1 MLSKVRAVFSSF
13 NQLLIENAKRSPYSM
28 LAVGIIGS
36 VAHCVYGMLWTQVTP
51 LEHESVWL
59 RVIGALSCFAL
70 LMNKHWP
77 ESWKRFLPWYW
88 YAVVLY
94 SLPFFATFQLLGSNY
109 SMLRSMLE
117 VTMAFFVIIVFSQPM
132 LAISNMLI
140 GVALAVG
147 FALVTIPNFSELN
160 HTTLIPVHLHV
171 MLFTLIGGLTFSR
184 SNLRGQLA
192 QERVAGMQALMGSIA
207 HEMKSPIGQLSQR
220 LDKVGTLLPNHV
232 VGVQS
237 QTIHVSDLEAIYTE
251 MARCKEALHRSKL
264 VIEMTMGE
272 ISAKPI
278 DRSEYRYLS
287 ATETVNKA
295 LAEFSY
301 PRASD
306 RERITVLPNADFIF
320 KGDETRFIF
329 TLFNLLKNAVYYFD
343 QYPKAGIVIRVD
355 PQTVTVED
363 SGPGMQPEVLARVF
377 QAFHSVGKPGG
388 TGLGL
393 SFCKRT
399 MQAFGGDITCESKPG
414 SFTRFVMNFPRVAQ
428 SELVAYDESV
438 KQRAIDRFKGKRILV
453 VDDSR
458 HFRNM
463 ARKMLEALCVETDEA
478 EDGNDALA
486 KLAAQPFDL
495 MLLDLN
501 MPGLDGYATAERVR
515 SGAIPGLEHLAIV
528 AHSSESPHAAMVRLE
543 RIGVK
548 QFVTKGRN
556 PLELFDAMCQAH
568 EAAENRAESMRARA
582 KPSRKSILLID
593 DEDFCRKVARTV
605 LLNEG
610 FLVLEAPSGQ
620 IALGLLND
628 AAVQVDAVVT
638 DIHMPGLDGYEIA
651 RTLRAR
657 PHPQRTVP
665 VIAMSAHCDDAMLSQ
680 AHEAGINGFLTK
692 PVQEAELTRLLRQ
705 LLEGSGAGDA
715 KREVVAPASP
725 TTTSLLLNA
734 VKLEQLGRM
743 GLVADDFLDAMKE
756 AHEKAVELTAH
767 VKARDM
773 AQAKALLH
781 TLMGLAGQLGADAA
795 EGEMRARYV
804 FMMESGQW
812 PTDHHWLPQL
822 RQRLVE
828 TERQLKAHLKRK
840 R

>member
-1 MLSKVRAVFSSF
+1 MTSDLVKQFSEA
-13 NQLLIENAKRSPYSM
+13 LHDNAKASARSI
-28 LAVGIIGS
+28 VIGG
-36 VAHCVYGMLWTQVTP
+36 ALGTFIFGVYGLLWLYVTP
-51 LEHESVWL
+51 LEHESLALRLLGMVPCIGLWL
-59 RVIGALSCFAL
+59 SPR
-70 LMNKHWP
+70 WP
-77 ESWKRFLPWYW
+77 ERYKRYLPWLW
-88 YAVVLY
+88 YGTLCYA
-94 SLPFFATFQLLGSNY
+94 LPYFSTYQLLASNY
-109 SMLRSMLE
+109 SILRSMIE
-117 VTMAFFVIIVFSQPM
+117 VATVFLLIGLFPNYM
-132 LAISNMLI
+132 LAGVNMVI
-140 GVALAVG
+140 GTALGALAAYLTLPD
-147 FALVTIPNFSELN
+147 FWSLN
-160 HTTLIPVHLHV
+160 HAILKSVHIPAL
-171 MLFTLIGGLTFSR
+171 LYCSG
-184 SNLRGQLA
+184 
-192 QERVAGMQALMGSIA
+192 AGMILTRNHLKGLLTQEKIETMKALMGSIA
-207 HEMKSPIGQLSQR
+207 HELKSPIGQLSQR

-251 MARCKEALHRSKL
+251 MARCKEAIHRSKL

-301 PRASD
+301 PRPSD
-306 RERITVLPNADFIF
+306 RERITVLPNADFVF

-363 SGPGMQPEVLARVF
+363 SGPGMQPEVLVRVF
-377 QAFHSVGKPGG
+377 EAFHSAGKPGG

-399 MQAFGGDITCESKPG
+399 MQAFGGDITCESKAG

-463 ARKMLEALCVETDEA
+463 ARKMLEVLCVETDEA

-495 MLLDLN
+495 MLLDLS

-548 QFVTKGRN
+548 QFVAKGRN

-582 KPSRKSILLID
+582 KPSRKNILLID

-610 FLVLEAPSGQ
+610 FQVLEAPSGQ

-628 AAVQVDAVVT
+628 ASVQVDAVVT
-638 DIHMPGLDGYEIA
+638 DIHMSGLDGFEIA

-657 PHPQRTVP
+657 PLPQRALP
-665 VIAMSAHCDDAMLSQ
+665 VIALSAHCDDAMLS
-680 AHEAGINGFLTK
+680 AAREAGINGFLTK
-692 PVQEAELTRLLRQ
+692 PLKDAELIRALRQ
-705 LLEGSGAGDA
+705 LLEKGGADNA
-715 KREVVAPASP
+715 PLEAVAPASP
-725 TTTSLLLNA
+725 ATTSLLLD
-734 VKLEQLGRM
+734 VTKLEGLRRM
-743 GLVADDFLDAMKE
+743 GLVASDFLEAMNE
-756 AHEKAVELTAH
+756 ALVKVEELAAH
-767 VKARDM
+767 VKAKDLV
-773 AQAKALLH
+773 QARALLH
-781 TLMGLAGQLGADAA
+781 GLIGLAGHLGADAVH
-795 EGEMRARYV
+795 GEMQARYV
-804 FMMESGQW
+804 FMVESEQW
-812 PTDHHWLPQL
+812 PTDSHWLTQL
-822 RQRLVE
+822 RQRLLE
-828 TERQLKAHLKRK
+828 TKRQLKAYLKRK

>member
-1 MLSKVRAVFSSF
+1 MTSDLVKQFSKA
-13 NQLLIENAKRSPYSM
+13 LHDNAKASARSM
-28 LAVGIIGS
+28 VIGG
-36 VAHCVYGMLWTQVTP
+36 AFGTFIFGAYGLLWLYVTP
-51 LEHESVWL
+51 LEHEGLGLRLLGMLACIGLWL
-59 RVIGALSCFAL
+59 SPR
-70 LMNKHWP
+70 WP
-77 ESWKRFLPWYW
+77 ERYKRYLPWLW
-88 YAVVLY
+88 YGTLCYA
-94 SLPFFATFQLLGSNY
+94 LPYFSTYQLLASNY
-109 SMLRSMLE
+109 SILRSMLE
-117 VTMAFFVIIVFSQPM
+117 VATVFLLIGLFPNYM
-132 LAISNMLI
+132 LASVNMVI
-140 GVALAVG
+140 GTALGALAAYLMLPD
-147 FALVTIPNFSELN
+147 FWSLN
-160 HTTLIPVHLHV
+160 HAILKSVHIPAL
-171 MLFTLIGGLTFSR
+171 LYCGT
-184 SNLRGQLA
+184 
-192 QERVAGMQALMGSIA
+192 AGMILTRNHLKDLLTQEKIETMKALIGSIA
-207 HEMKSPIGQLSQR
+207 HELKSPIGQLSQR

-237 QTIHVSDLEAIYTE
+237 QTIHVIDLEAIYTE
-251 MARCKEALHRSKL
+251 MARCKEAIHRSKL

-301 PRASD
+301 PRPSD
-306 RERITVLPNADFIF
+306 RERITVLPNADFVF

-363 SGPGMQPEVLARVF
+363 SGPGMQPEVLVRVF
-377 QAFHSVGKPGG
+377 EAFHSVGKPGG

-428 SELVAYDESV
+428 SELVAYDEGV

-463 ARKMLEALCVETDEA
+463 ARKMLEVLCVETDEA

-495 MLLDLN
+495 MLLDLS

-528 AHSSESPHAAMVRLE
+528 AYSSESPHAAMVRLE

-610 FLVLEAPSGQ
+610 FQVLEAPSGQ

-628 AAVQVDAVVT
+628 ASVQVDAVVT

-680 AHEAGINGFLTK
+680 AHEAGINGFLAK
-692 PVQEAELTRLLRQ
+692 PVQEAELPRVLRQ
-705 LLEGSGAGDA
+705 LLEGGGAGGA
-715 KREVVAPASP
+715 KLEAMAPALP
-725 TTTSLLLNA
+725 TTTSLALNA
-734 VKLEQLGRM
+734 VKLERLNRM
-743 GLVADDFLDAMKE
+743 GLAEDDLLDAMKE
-756 AHEKAVELTAH
+756 AHEKAEELTAH
-767 VKARDM
+767 VKAKDM

-781 TLMGLAGQLGADAA
+781 ALMGLAGQLGADAA

-804 FMMESGQW
+804 FMLESGQW